1 MPKVTSIAPAGLRRR
16 VKLRLHQGDRYTC
29 PFCRYEAKDLRPH
42 GHDFA
47 VLKERQVVGGGVRP
61 SACYDCGSS
70 DRERLMYAYLEH
82 ERDLLTEPAHLR
94 VLHIAPEKR
103 LSRFLLTVGF
113 GEYVCGDL
121 FAEGYNHAAHVRNI
135 DVNDIPFDDDTFDLI
150 LCNHVL
156 EHVPTDDVAMKELA
170 RVLAPGGTAI
180 LQVPISANSAETF
193 EDFTVVDPKER
204 EQVFGQF
211 DHVRIYGQDYVTRLG
226 RAGFTVDRVNLAEKY
241 ARYGVNP
248 DEELFVCSK

>member
-1 MPKVTSIAPAGLRRR
+1 MLT
-16 VKLRLHQGDRYTC
+16 
-29 PFCRYEAKDLRPH
+29 
-42 GHDFA
+42 
-47 VLKERQVVGGGVRP
+47 ERQVIGGGVRP
-61 SACYDCGSS
+61 SACYNCGSS
-70 DRERLMYAYLEH
+70 DRERLIYMYLQD
-82 ERDLLTEPAHLR
+82 ERGFFTAPERLR

-113 GEYVCGDL
+113 GEYLCGDL
-121 FAEGYNHAAHVRNI
+121 FTPGYNHPAHVRNI
-135 DVNDIPFDDDTFDLI
+135 DVNQIPFDDDSFDLI

-170 RVLAPGGTAI
+170 RVLKPGGTAI
-180 LQVPISANSAETF
+180 LQVPISANSEETF
-193 EDFTVVDPKER
+193 EDLTVVDPKER

-211 DHVRIYGQDYVTRLG
+211 DHVRIYGQDYVTRLE
-226 RAGFTVDRVNLAEKY
+226 RAGFAVDRVSLSEKY

>member
-1 MPKVTSIAPAGLRRR
+1 MRKLTSIAPAGLRRR
-16 VKLRLHQGDRYTC
+16 IKLRLHQGSTYTC
-29 PFCRYEAKDLRPH
+29 PFCQYSAKDLRPH

-47 VLKERQVVGGGVRP
+47 VLEERQVVGGGVRP
-61 SACYDCGSS
+61 SACYSCGSS
-70 DRERLMYAYLEH
+70 DRERLIYFYLKD
-82 ERDLLTEPAHLR
+82 ERDFFTEPQDKK

-103 LSRFLLTVGF
+103 LSRFMLGVGF

-121 FAEGYNHAAHVRNI
+121 FTEGYNHPTHVQNI
-135 DVNDIPFDDDTFDLI
+135 DVNEIPFEDDTFDLI

-156 EHVPTDDVAMKELA
+156 EHIPTDDVAIKELA
-170 RVLAPGGTAI
+170 RVLKPGGTAI

-204 EQVFGQF
+204 EQTFGQF
-211 DHVRIYGQDYVTRLG
+211 DHVRIYGQDYVTRLERG
-226 RAGFTVDRVNLAEKY
+226 GFGVDRVNLSEKY